1 MTTRETAQRLADALD
16 VYCRS
21 NPPTYIEQAASLL
34 RQWPEAGWM
43 PIESAPKDVKAHFWL
58 APRPPEKCFRDTSGN
73 PMYFGGEPY
82 AVFDFYGRWS
92 VLYEAQC
99 WHPGPAAPG
108 AAPSQQPAPDL
119 IPPEALFAC
128 GQAGGAQVTRVRVEQ
143 AAPSGMVMV
152 PRDLL
157 RRLIQ
162 EALTFDPT
170 SQDKDAIEQAKRLAA
185 DPQAVPRRVR
195 KIGGSF
201 QHSGTVVAEFTTT
214 AGEPRIVLEFDA
226 PVAGM
231 LHVYRPDQVEPALDA
246 PQAVPQP
253 EPDWLHL
260 KRYGY
265 APGNYMNRCHACEAM
280 FSDLDKRAST
290 CRPCAEQLHARA
302 HGITAKGEQP

>member
-231 LHVYRPDQVEPALDA
+231 LHVYRPDQVEAALDA

-253 EPDWLHL
+253 LTDAVNALLHQIDIGDFVDSNGHSAKML
-260 KRYGY
+260 K
-265 APGNYMNRCHACEAM
+265 AVH
-280 FSDLDKRAST
+280 DLMRLMAD
-290 CRPCAEQLHARA
+290 
-302 HGITAKGEQP
+302 HGITAKGDGNG